1 MNMEYQKMLDVNQ
14 AAALTRQSTNTLA
27 YFRHVGKGPKF
38 GKLGRR
44 VFYREADVLAW
55 IDAQFEKGGAA

>member
-1 MNMEYQKMLDVNQ
+1 MMRL
-14 AAALTRQSTNTLA
+14 STNTLSH
-27 YFRHVGKGPKF
+27 FRHIGKGPKF

-55 IDAQFEKGGAA
+55 IDDQFEKGGAA